1 MSITSEIIREPLVH
15 PRNENSVVK
24 PFVLSH
30 GTLECYSLQET
41 RRFYEE
47 FLGLECVRHAK
58 RSMVVRCG
66 LKFHI
71 ACVEVGYKLRPVHL
85 LNHWGVDVQ
94 TREEVD
100 AAYQAALRLKD
111 EYKIREIREPVDQHG
126 LYSFYLVDLDQ
137 NWWEVRTAK
146 RFRHD
151 EIFEAGDQFS
161 MEQVARLEKRT

>member
-1 MSITSEIIREPLVH
+1 M
-15 PRNENSVVK
+15 
-24 PFVLSH
+24 
-30 GTLECYSLQET
+30 
-41 RRFYEE
+41 
-47 FLGLECVRHAK
+47 
-58 RSMVVRCG
+58 
-66 LKFHI
+66 
-71 ACVEVGYKLRPVHL
+71 HL

-137 NWWEVRTAK
+137 NWWEVQTAK

>member
-100 AAYQAALRLKD
+100 AAYQAALVANPRDLPAVLK
-111 EYKIREIREPVDQHG
+111 ELSKHKFH
-126 LYSFYLVDLDQ
+126 SFPEHRCTHVI
-137 NWWEVRTAK
+137 E
-146 RFRHD
+146 
-151 EIFEAGDQFS
+151 
-161 MEQVARLEKRT
+161 